1 MRVCAYAH
9 AYPPIYYFFIYI
21 HIWNRTSKKE
31 LRIIPFCRNYTAHAA
46 PRIFHIACIPRNQMH
61 MHMENRLPRGLSAV
75 YSNIISVR
83 GKLLINQRFCLPDK
97 GDDRMFLGFC

>member
-9 AYPPIYYFFIYI
+9 GYPPIHYFFIYI
-21 HIWNRTSKKE
+21 RSRSRTSKKE
-31 LRIIPFCRNYTAHAA
+31 LRIIPFCRNYAAHAA

-61 MHMENRLPRGLSAV
+61 MHMENRLSRGLSAV

-83 GKLLINQRFCLPDK
+83 GKLLINQRFSFPDK
-97 GDDRMFLGFC
+97 REDRTLLGIG